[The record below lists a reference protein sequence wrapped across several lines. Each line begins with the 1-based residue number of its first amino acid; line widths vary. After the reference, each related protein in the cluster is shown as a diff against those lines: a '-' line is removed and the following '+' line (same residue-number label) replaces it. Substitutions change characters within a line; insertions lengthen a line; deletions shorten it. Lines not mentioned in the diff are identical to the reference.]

1 MVLSAATSLRCASR
15 VFEIMMNFL
24 KIPLPSPSWYS
35 GRLWLLRLGYYKLT
49 RQKEIANDWI
59 WIVDHT
65 VQIGADKCFV
75 ILSIRL
81 SSLPLRGNC
90 VNHEDVEPI
99 CLNPVKQ
106 SNGKIVYQQLEEAI
120 EKTGIP
126 REIIGDRGSDLE
138 KGIKDFCLQHQETCY
153 IYDIK
158 HKIAAVLKH
167 ELENDE
173 KWLKFIELATKTKV
187 SVQQTTL
194 AFLAPPNQRSK
205 SRYMNVDILIQWG
218 LKILAFIDT
227 QQEEKIKKFD
237 KELLE
242 EKLGWITAFRE
253 MLTVLEDVLQIVETT
268 ESFVRKNGLYNGCH
282 IELKDSMVFMA
293 NTDRAKKVQELLL
306 AFVEEESSK
315 AKPDERLLGSSEVIE
330 SVFGKLKGIEQDQ
343 AKSGFTN
350 LLLSAAAIVSK
361 TTEDVVEKAL
371 KAVRTKDVL
380 DWCKTKIGQSVQSM
394 RKEAFAFYEKTEQ
407 KRDQTSGAA

>member
-1 MVLSAATSLRCASR
+1 
-15 VFEIMMNFL
+15 
-24 KIPLPSPSWYS
+24 
-35 GRLWLLRLGYYKLT
+35 
-49 RQKEIANDWI
+49 
-59 WIVDHT
+59 
-65 VQIGADKCFV
+65 
-75 ILSIRL
+75 
-81 SSLPLRGNC
+81 
-90 VNHEDVEPI
+90 
-99 CLNPVKQ
+99 
-106 SNGKIVYQQLEEAI
+106 
-120 EKTGIP
+120 
-126 REIIGDRGSDLE
+126 LE

-158 HKIAAVLKH
+158 HKTAAVLKH

-237 KELLE
+237 KELLK
-242 EKLGWITAFRE
+242 EKLGWIAAFRE

-330 SVFGKLKGIEQDQ
+330 SLFGKLKGIEQDQ

-350 LLLSAAAIVSK
+350 LLLSTAAIVSK
-361 TTEDVVEKAL
+361 TTEDIVEKAL
-371 KAVRTKDVL
+371 KAVRTKEVL
-380 DWCKTKIGQSVQSM
+380 DWCKKNIGQSVQSM
-394 RKEAFAFYEKTEQ
+394 RKEAFAFYKKPEQ
-407 KRDQTSGAA
+407 KRDQTLGAA

>member
-1 MVLSAATSLRCASR
+1 
-15 VFEIMMNFL
+15 MNFL
-24 KIPLPSPSWYS
+24 KIPLPKPSWYS
-35 GRLWLLRLGYYKLT
+35 GRLWLLRVGYYKLT

-75 ILSIRL
+75 ILGIRL

-90 VNHEDVEPI
+90 VSYEDVEPI

-106 SNGKIVYQQLEEAI
+106 SNGKIVYQQLEEAT

-126 REIIGDRGSDLE
+126 REIIGDHGSDLE
-138 KGIKDFCLQHQETCY
+138 KGIKDFCQKNIGTCY

-158 HKIAAVLKH
+158 HKTAAVLKH

-173 KWLKFIELATKTKV
+173 KWLEFIELATKTKV

-194 AFLAPPNQRSK
+194 AFLSPPNQRSK
-205 SRYMNVDILIQWG
+205 SRYMNVDILIRWG
-218 LKILAFIDT
+218 LKILTFLDK
-227 QQEEKIKKFD
+227 QQEDKSNKFD
-237 KELLE
+237 KDLIE
-242 EKLGWITAFRE
+242 EKLGWIILFRE
-253 MLTVLEDVLQIVETT
+253 MLTELEDVLLIVETT
-268 ESFVRKNGLYNGCH
+268 ESFVRKNGLYNGCY
-282 IELKDSMVFMA
+282 IELRASMVFMG
-293 NTDRAKKVQELLL
+293 NTNRAKKVRELLL

-315 AKPDERLLGSSEVIE
+315 AKPDERLLGSSEVLE
-330 SVFGKLKGIEQDQ
+330 SVFGKLKGVEQDQ

-350 LLLSAAAIVSK
+350 LLLSTAAIVSK
-361 TTEDVVEKAL
+361 TTEDVVKKAL
-371 KAVRTKDVL
+371 ETVRTKDVL
-380 DWCKTKIGQSVQSM
+380 YWCKKNIGQSVQSK

-407 KRDQTSGAA
+407 KWDQKLGAI

>member
-1 MVLSAATSLRCASR
+1 
-15 VFEIMMNFL
+15 MMNFL
-24 KIPLPSPSWYS
+24 KIPVPSPSWYS

-65 VQIGADKCFV
+65 VQIGVDKCFV
-75 ILSIRL
+75 ILGIRR
-81 SSLPLRGNC
+81 SSLPPRGNC
-90 VNHEDVEPI
+90 VSHEDVESI
-99 CLNPVKQ
+99 CLDPVKE
-106 SNGKIVYQQLEEAI
+106 SNGKIVWQQLEKAI

-126 REIIGDRGSDLE
+126 REIIGDHGSDLA

-158 HKIAAVLKH
+158 HKTAAVLKH

-173 KWLKFIELATKTKV
+173 KWLKFIGLANKTKV
-187 SVQQTTL
+187 SVQQTIL

-205 SRYMNVDILIQWG
+205 SRYMNVDILIKWG
-218 LKILAFIDT
+218 LKTLAFVD
-227 QQEEKIKKFD
+227 QQQKEKNNKFD
-237 KELLE
+237 NDQIG

-253 MLTVLEDVLQIVETT
+253 MLIELEDILMIVETT
-268 ESFVRKNGLYNGCH
+268 ESFVRKNGLYNGCY
-282 IELKDSMVFMA
+282 IELKESMVFMA
-293 NTDRAKKVQELLL
+293 NTDRAKKVQGLLL

-330 SVFGKLKGIEQDQ
+330 SLFGKLKGIEQDQ

-361 TTEDVVEKAL
+361 TTDEVVEKAM
-371 KAVRTKDVL
+371 KAVRTKEVL
-380 DWCKTKIGQSVQSM
+380 DWCKKNIGQSVQSM
-394 RKEAFAFYEKTEQ
+394 KKEAFAFYKKTEQ
-407 KRDQTSGAA
+407 KQDQKLGAA

>member
-1 MVLSAATSLRCASR
+1 
-15 VFEIMMNFL
+15 MMNFL

-35 GRLWLLRLGYYKLT
+35 GRLWLLRVGYYKLT

-75 ILSIRL
+75 ILGIRL
-81 SSLPLRGNC
+81 SSLPPRGNC
-90 VNHEDVEPI
+90 VSHEDVESI
-99 CLNPVKQ
+99 CLDPVKK
-106 SNGKIVYQQLEEAI
+106 SNGKIVWQQLEKAI
-120 EKTGIP
+120 DKTGIP
-126 REIIGDRGSDLE
+126 REIIGDHGSDLE
-138 KGIKDFCLQHQETCY
+138 KGIKDFCLQHQEICY

-158 HKIAAVLKH
+158 HKTAAVLKH

-187 SVQQTTL
+187 SVQQTIL

-205 SRYMNVDILIQWG
+205 SRYMNVDILIKWG
-218 LKILAFIDT
+218 LKTLAFID
-227 QQEEKIKKFD
+227 QQQKEKNNKFD
-237 KELLE
+237 NNQIG

-253 MLTVLEDVLQIVETT
+253 MLTELEDVLQIVETT
-268 ESFVRKNGLYNGCH
+268 ESFVRKNGLYNGCY
-282 IELKDSMVFMA
+282 IELKGLMVFMA

-330 SVFGKLKGIEQDQ
+330 SVFGKLKAIEQDQ

-371 KAVRTKDVL
+371 KTVRTKEVL
-380 DWCKTKIGQSVQSM
+380 DWCNKNIGQSVQSM
-394 RKEAFAFYEKTEQ
+394 RKEAFAFYKKTEQ
-407 KRDQTSGAA
+407 KWDQTLGVA

>member
-1 MVLSAATSLRCASR
+1 
-15 VFEIMMNFL
+15 MMNFL
-24 KIPLPSPSWYS
+24 KIPVPSPSWYS

-65 VQIGADKCFV
+65 VQIGVDKCFV
-75 ILSIRL
+75 ILGIRR
-81 SSLPLRGNC
+81 SSLPPRGNC
-90 VNHEDVEPI
+90 VSHEDVESI
-99 CLNPVKQ
+99 CLDPVKE
-106 SNGKIVYQQLEEAI
+106 SNGKIVWQQLEKAI

-126 REIIGDRGSDLE
+126 REIIGDHGSDLA

-158 HKIAAVLKH
+158 HKTAAVLKH

-173 KWLKFIELATKTKV
+173 KWLKFIGLANKTKV
-187 SVQQTTL
+187 SIQQTIL

-205 SRYMNVDILIQWG
+205 SRYMNVDILIKWG
-218 LKILAFIDT
+218 LQT
-227 QQEEKIKKFD
+227 
-237 KELLE
+237 
-242 EKLGWITAFRE
+242 
-253 MLTVLEDVLQIVETT
+253 
-268 ESFVRKNGLYNGCH
+268 
-282 IELKDSMVFMA
+282 
-293 NTDRAKKVQELLL
+293 L

-330 SVFGKLKGIEQDQ
+330 SLFGKLKGIEQDQ

-361 TTEDVVEKAL
+361 TTDEVVEKAM
-371 KAVRTKDVL
+371 KAVRTKEVL
-380 DWCKTKIGQSVQSM
+380 DWCKKNIGQSVQSM

-407 KRDQTSGAA
+407 KRDQKLGAA

>member
-1 MVLSAATSLRCASR
+1 
-15 VFEIMMNFL
+15 
-24 KIPLPSPSWYS
+24 
-35 GRLWLLRLGYYKLT
+35 
-49 RQKEIANDWI
+49 
-59 WIVDHT
+59 
-65 VQIGADKCFV
+65 
-75 ILSIRL
+75 
-81 SSLPLRGNC
+81 
-90 VNHEDVEPI
+90 
-99 CLNPVKQ
+99 
-106 SNGKIVYQQLEEAI
+106 
-120 EKTGIP
+120 
-126 REIIGDRGSDLE
+126 
-138 KGIKDFCLQHQETCY
+138 
-153 IYDIK
+153 
-158 HKIAAVLKH
+158 
-167 ELENDE
+167 
-173 KWLKFIELATKTKV
+173 
-187 SVQQTTL
+187 
-194 AFLAPPNQRSK
+194 
-205 SRYMNVDILIQWG
+205 MNVDILIQWG

-237 KELLE
+237 KELLK
-242 EKLGWITAFRE
+242 EKLGWITEFRE

-330 SVFGKLKGIEQDQ
+330 SLFGKLKGIEQDQ

-407 KRDQTSGAA
+407 KRDQTLGAA

>member
-1 MVLSAATSLRCASR
+1 
-15 VFEIMMNFL
+15 MMKFL

-35 GRLWLLRLGYYKLT
+35 GRLWLLRVGYYKLT
-49 RQKEIANDWI
+49 RQKDIANDWI

-65 VQIGADKCFV
+65 VQIGTDKCLV
-75 ILSIRL
+75 ILGLRL

-90 VNHEDVEPI
+90 VSHEDVEPI
-99 CLNPVKQ
+99 CLHPVKQ

-126 REIIGDRGSDLE
+126 REIIGDHGSDLE
-138 KGIKDFCLQHQETCY
+138 KGIKDFCQQHQETCY

-158 HKIAAVLKH
+158 HKTAAVLKH
-167 ELENDE
+167 ELESDE

-218 LKILAFIDT
+218 LKILAFID
-227 QQEEKIKKFD
+227 QQQKEKSNKFD
-237 KELLE
+237 KDQIG

-253 MLTVLEDVLQIVETT
+253 MLEELEDVLQIVETT
-268 ESFVRKNGLYNGCH
+268 ESFVRKNGLYHDCH
-282 IELKDSMVFMA
+282 IELKDSMILMA
-293 NTDRAKKVQELLL
+293 NKDRAKKVQELLL
-306 AFVEEESSK
+306 TFVEEESLK

-330 SVFGKLKGIEQDQ
+330 SVFGKLKGVEQDQ

-350 LLLSAAAIVSK
+350 LLLSTAAIVSK

-371 KAVRTKDVL
+371 KTVRTKEVL
-380 DWCKTKIGQSVQSM
+380 DWCKKNIGQSVQSM
-394 RKEAFAFYEKTEQ
+394 RKETFAFYKKTEQ
-407 KRDQTSGAA
+407 KRDQNLGAA

>member
-1 MVLSAATSLRCASR
+1 
-15 VFEIMMNFL
+15 MMNFL

-35 GRLWLLRLGYYKLT
+35 GRLWLLRVGYYKLT

-75 ILSIRL
+75 ILGIRL
-81 SSLPLRGNC
+81 SSLPPRGNC
-90 VNHEDVEPI
+90 VSHEDVESI
-99 CLNPVKQ
+99 CLDPVKK
-106 SNGKIVYQQLEEAI
+106 SNGKIVWQQLEKTI

-126 REIIGDRGSDLE
+126 REIIGDHGSDLE
-138 KGIKDFCLQHQETCY
+138 KGIKDFCLQHQEICY

-158 HKIAAVLKH
+158 HKTAAVLKH

-194 AFLAPPNQRSK
+194 ACLSPPNQRSK
-205 SRYMNVDILIQWG
+205 SRYMNVDILIKWG
-218 LKILAFIDT
+218 LKTLAFID
-227 QQEEKIKKFD
+227 QQQKEKNNKFD
-237 KELLE
+237 NDQIG

-253 MLTVLEDVLQIVETT
+253 MLTELEDVLQIVETT
-268 ESFVRKNGLYNGCH
+268 ESFVRKNGLYNGCY
-282 IELKDSMVFMA
+282 IELKESMVFMA
-293 NTDRAKKVQELLL
+293 NTIRAKKVQGLLL

-371 KAVRTKDVL
+371 KAVRTKEVL
-380 DWCKTKIGQSVQSM
+380 DWCKKNIGQSVQSM
-394 RKEAFAFYEKTEQ
+394 RKEAFAFYKKTEQ
-407 KRDQTSGAA
+407 KQDQTLGAA

>member
-1 MVLSAATSLRCASR
+1 
-15 VFEIMMNFL
+15 MMNFL

-35 GRLWLLRLGYYKLT
+35 GRLWLLRVGYYKLT

-75 ILSIRL
+75 ILGIRL
-81 SSLPLRGNC
+81 SSLPPRGNC
-90 VNHEDVEPI
+90 VSHEDVESI
-99 CLNPVKQ
+99 CLDPVKK
-106 SNGKIVYQQLEEAI
+106 SNGKIVWQQLEKAI
-120 EKTGIP
+120 DKTGIP
-126 REIIGDRGSDLE
+126 REIIGDHGSDLE
-138 KGIKDFCLQHQETCY
+138 KGIKDFCLQHQEICY

-158 HKIAAVLKH
+158 HKTAAVLKH

-187 SVQQTTL
+187 SVQQTIL

-205 SRYMNVDILIQWG
+205 SRYMNVDILIKWG
-218 LKILAFIDT
+218 LKTLAFID
-227 QQEEKIKKFD
+227 QQQKEKNNKFD
-237 KELLE
+237 NNQIG

-253 MLTVLEDVLQIVETT
+253 MLTELEDVLQIVETT
-268 ESFVRKNGLYNGCH
+268 ESFVRKNGLYNGCY
-282 IELKDSMVFMA
+282 IELKDLMVFMA

-330 SVFGKLKGIEQDQ
+330 SVFGKLKAIEQDQ

-371 KAVRTKDVL
+371 KTVRTKEVL
-380 DWCKTKIGQSVQSM
+380 DWCNKNIGQSVQSM
-394 RKEAFAFYEKTEQ
+394 RKEAFAFYKKTEQ
-407 KRDQTSGAA
+407 KWDQTLGVA

>member
-1 MVLSAATSLRCASR
+1 
-15 VFEIMMNFL
+15 MMDFL
-24 KIPLPSPSWYS
+24 KISLPSPSWYS

-49 RQKEIANDWI
+49 RQKEIAKDWI

-65 VQIGADKCFV
+65 VQIGTDKCFV
-75 ILSIRL
+75 ILGIRQ

-90 VNHEDVEPI
+90 VSHKDVEII
-99 CLNPVKQ
+99 CLDPVKK
-106 SNGKIVYQQLEEAI
+106 SNGQIVWQQLEKVI

-126 REIIGDRGSDLE
+126 IEIVGDKGSDLA

-158 HKIAAVLKH
+158 HKTAAVLKH

-173 KWLKFIELATKTKV
+173 KWLKFIEFATKTKL

-194 AFLAPPNQRSK
+194 ACLSPPNQRSK
-205 SRYMNVDILIQWG
+205 SRYMNVDILIKWG
-218 LKILAFIDT
+218 LKILAFID
-227 QQEEKIKKFD
+227 QQQIKKNNKFD
-237 KELLE
+237 NDQIG

-253 MLTVLEDVLQIVETT
+253 MLTELEDVLQIVETT

-282 IELKDSMVFMA
+282 IELKDSMVLMA
-293 NTDRAKKVQELLL
+293 NTDRVKNVKGLLL

-330 SVFGKLKGIEQDQ
+330 SIFGKLKGIEQDQ

-350 LLLSAAAIVSK
+350 LLLSTAAIVSK
-361 TTEDVVEKAL
+361 TTEDVVEKAM
-371 KAVRTKDVL
+371 KAVPTREVL
-380 DWCKTKIGQSVQSM
+380 DWCKKNIGQSVQSM
-394 RKEAFAFYEKTEQ
+394 RKEAFAFYKRTEQ
-407 KRDQTSGAA
+407 KRDQTLGAA